1 MGGAQPVQPPPA
13 QGEVVTEMTGPPATP
28 DNPTSR
34 QEPAVSIEWVG
45 PAVARL
51 NQPAA
56 YQIIA
61 KNVCNGQVHNVVVRY
76 RVPTGAHVAGSE
88 PKAIMEGGN
97 IMSWDLGS
105 LMPAQEK
112 RIDLQIVPETK
123 TQIVCL
129 AQVSFTGSSAFK
141 VQVRE
146 PKLALKVN
154 APEHVV
160 LGDTA
165 TISLT
170 VSNPGDGTADHVR
183 LKTLLPEGLE
193 HARGKM
199 VEVEVGNLA
208 AGESRTVQL
217 ICLTKTAGG
226 CMVDCVAI
234 ADAGLNA
241 QDAAKVDIVL
251 PRLDLAV
258 TGPRLRY
265 LERKATYV
273 LTVTNPGS
281 APASNVSI
289 VHQLPQG
296 FKFDKASHGGRLDLA
311 ARTVSW
317 FIGDLLPGE
326 SREVQLETVA
336 VGAGEHKHQVVA
348 TAARGLRADSEIM
361 TRVEGLSAL
370 LMELADTDDPIEIG
384 AETTYEIRVT
394 NTGSK
399 AETNL
404 EVVCSV
410 PDKMEF
416 RGAKCNAGC
425 RFRVEGREVIFEPVA
440 RLAPRADVIYRVAVK
455 GLAPGDMRFRVR
467 MRADGLS
474 EPVLREESTK
484 VYGDEAMPR

>member
-1 MGGAQPVQPPPA
+1 LPPA
-13 QGEVVTEMTGPPATP
+13 QGETVVEVTGPPATP

-34 QEPAVSIEWVG
+34 QEPAVRIEWVG
-45 PAVARL
+45 PSVARL

-56 YQIIA
+56 YQLIT
-61 KNVCNGQVHNVVVRY
+61 KNVCNSQVHNVVVRY
-76 RVPTGAHVAGSE
+76 RVPVGAHVAGTE
-88 PKAIMEGGN
+88 PKAISDGN
-97 IMSWDLGS
+97 MLSWDLGT

-123 TQIVCL
+123 TTILCL

-146 PKLALKVN
+146 PKLTVKVN
-154 APEHVV
+154 APEHVI
-160 LGDTA
+160 LGDTVP
-165 TISLT
+165 ISLT
-170 VSNPGDGTADHVR
+170 VTNPGDGMADHVC
-183 LKTLLPEGLE
+183 LKTLLPENLE
-193 HARGKM
+193 DARGKLIDM
-199 VEVEVGNLA
+199 EVGNLA

-217 ICLTKTAGG
+217 VCMSKSLGG
-226 CMVDCVAI
+226 CMVDCVAT

-241 QDAAKVDIVL
+241 QDAAKVEISV
-251 PRLDLAV
+251 PRVDLTV
-258 TGPRLRY
+258 SGPKLRY
-265 LERKATYV
+265 LDRKATYV
-273 LTVTNPGS
+273 LKVTNPGS

-296 FKFDKASHGGRLDLA
+296 FKFEKASHGGRNDFT

-326 SREVQLETVA
+326 SREVTLDTVA
-336 VGAGEHKHQVVA
+336 VSAGEHRHHAIV
-348 TAARGLRADSEIM
+348 TASRGLRTEGEII

-404 EVVCSV
+404 EVVCAV

-416 RGAKCNAGC
+416 RAAKCSAGC
-425 RFRVEGREVIFEPVA
+425 RYRVEGREIIFEPVA

-455 GLAPGDMRFRVR
+455 GLAPGDMRFRAR